1 MRRPWF
7 SQCVRWKKTAT
18 TLRRQYI
25 RDAGG
30 NPIGV
35 ILPIEEYNR
44 VASLLEERFVDDPD
58 KERLEQIEYA
68 VRDPLFL
75 ADLRETM
82 AAYEVA
88 DAQWWEP
95 GE

>member
-1 MRRPWF
+1 M
-7 SQCVRWKKTAT
+7 TAT
-18 TLRRQYI
+18 TLKRQFI

-35 ILPIEEYNR
+35 ILPIEEYVR
-44 VASLLEERFVDDPD
+44 VAPLLDERLIDDQD

-88 DAQWWEP
+88 DAQ
-95 GE
+95 

>member
-1 MRRPWF
+1 M
-7 SQCVRWKKTAT
+7 STIALK
-18 TLRRQYI
+18 RQFI
-25 RDAGG
+25 RDETS

-35 ILPIEEYNR
+35 ILPFEEYVR
-44 VASLLEERFVDDPD
+44 VAQFLGESLD
-58 KERLEQIEYA
+58 KDWQSDNLEQIEYA
-68 VRDPLFL
+68 VRNPLFL

>member
-1 MRRPWF
+1 M
-7 SQCVRWKKTAT
+7 TAT

-30 NPIGV
+30 NAIGV

>member
-1 MRRPWF
+1 M
-7 SQCVRWKKTAT
+7 TAT
-18 TLRRQYI
+18 TLKRQFI
-25 RDAGG
+25 RDAEG
-30 NPIGV
+30 NPIGI
-35 ILPIEEYNR
+35 ILPIEESMR
-44 VASLLEERFVDDPD
+44 VAPLLDERLIDDPD

-88 DAQWWEP
+88 DAQ
-95 GE
+95 

>member
-1 MRRPWF
+1 MTT
-7 SQCVRWKKTAT
+7 TA
-18 TLRRQYI
+18 LQRQFT
-25 RDAGG
+25 RNARG
-30 NPIGV
+30 NPIGA
-35 ILPIEEYNR
+35 ILPLDDYAR
-44 VASLLEERFVDDPD
+44 VASLPGDSEMTDEDTIKLQ
-58 KERLEQIEYA
+58 QIEYA
-68 VRDPLFL
+68 ARGPLFL

>member
-1 MRRPWF
+1 M
-7 SQCVRWKKTAT
+7 STIALK
-18 TLRRQYI
+18 RQFI
-25 RDAGG
+25 RDETS

-35 ILPIEEYNR
+35 ILPFEEYVC
-44 VASLLEERFVDDPD
+44 VAQLLGESLD
-58 KERLEQIEYA
+58 KDWQSDNLEQIEYA
-68 VRDPLFL
+68 VRDSLFL

>member
-1 MRRPWF
+1 M
-7 SQCVRWKKTAT
+7 TAT

-25 RDAGG
+25 RDAEG

-35 ILPIEEYNR
+35 ILPIEEYVR
-44 VASLLEERFVDDPD
+44 VALLFDERLIDDQD

-88 DAQWWEP
+88 DAR
-95 GE
+95 

>member
-1 MRRPWF
+1 M
-7 SQCVRWKKTAT
+7 STIALK
-18 TLRRQYI
+18 RQFI
-25 RDAGG
+25 RDETS

-35 ILPIEEYNR
+35 ILPFEEYVR
-44 VASLLEERFVDDPD
+44 VAQFLGESLD
-58 KERLEQIEYA
+58 KEWQSDNLEQIEYA
-68 VRDPLFL
+68 VRNPLFL